1 MTLDLFL
8 MDNACHAVGP
18 VAWCLEQGPENARA
32 TSPEL
37 FDAELN
43 SIKFAQGKDHQ
54 CVKVKLGGSEV
65 LLWKPDEVIDDSSL
79 MQLDVDLGFEGMKE
93 EIGNLEKCGA
103 GRVIGQAEVDALKKK
118 HPLMSDSK

>member
-1 MTLDLFL
+1 MVFGNKDQRMHEPRVLS
-8 MDNACHAVGP
+8 
-18 VAWCLEQGPENARA
+18 CLTPSLIQLSLHMGRI
-32 TSPEL
+32 TR
-37 FDAELN
+37 
-43 SIKFAQGKDHQ
+43 

-103 GRVIGQAEVDALKKK
+103 GRVIGQAEVDA
-118 HPLMSDSK
+118 